1 MQNPPEL
8 NALPVIKS
16 KHSRLKTAMLVV
28 VIAVATSVLTAW
40 LMTRYLFPKEFE
52 PVMLDAHEKQALDV
66 KIDRLDPT
74 RSLKPSSRDP
84 AAGLSKSSQQPTD
97 TLEPEPY
104 SEAGARREVM
114 FTERELN
121 SLLATNTDL
130 ARKLAIDLSE
140 NLASAKLLVP
150 LDPDLPLFGGKT
162 LKVTAG
168 LELRFAEG
176 KPVVALKGVS
186 VWGIP
191 IPNAW
196 LGGIKNVNLVREFG
210 GRGGFWQAF
219 AAGVEDIR
227 VEKDRLTVRL
237 KD

>member
-1 MQNPPEL
+1 MQNPPGL
-8 NALPVIKS
+8 NALPESKS
-16 KHSRLKTAMLVV
+16 KRSRLRTVALVV
-28 VIAVATSVLTAW
+28 VIAAATSVLTVW
-40 LMTRYLFPKEFE
+40 LMTLYLFPKEFK
-52 PVMLDAHEKQALDV
+52 PVILNAHEKQVLDV

-74 RSLKPSSRDP
+74 RPVTPSFPKPPVGRSS
-84 AAGLSKSSQQPTD
+84 GSQQPTD

-104 SEAGARREVM
+104 SEESARREVM

-121 SLLATNTDL
+121 ALLATNTDL

-176 KPVVALKGVS
+176 QPVVALKGVS
-186 VWGIP
+186 VWGVP

-196 LGGIKNVNLVREFG
+196 LGRIKNVNLVREFG
-210 GRGGFWQAF
+210 GQGGFWQAF

-227 VEKDRLTVRL
+227 VGEDRLTVRL
-237 KD
+237 KE